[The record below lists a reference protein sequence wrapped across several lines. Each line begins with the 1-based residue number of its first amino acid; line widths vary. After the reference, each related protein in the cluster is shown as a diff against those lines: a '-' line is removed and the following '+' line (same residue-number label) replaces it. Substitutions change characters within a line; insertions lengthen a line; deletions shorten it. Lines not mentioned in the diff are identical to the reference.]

1 MNRRKGRMNYDDDTL
16 KEINDNADL
25 LSYVQQTLE
34 LEQRGN
40 DYFAHCPLHKDITPS
55 LSFTPA
61 KNSYYC
67 FSCGKSGGMIGYL
80 MDFEGMEFE
89 DAVAKAAKISNV
101 DLGKMCQSKTMTL
114 LKRWRTINQSQ
125 TKEKFVHDVLPK
137 SELSKYQKDKVDEW
151 LEEGIEQNV
160 MDLFDIRI
168 DTIGNRIV
176 YPVYDIEGN
185 LINIK
190 GRTRYSN
197 YKALKLP
204 KYINYYKVGV
214 MDYFQGLNITLP
226 YVQEE
231 NEIIIFESIK
241 SVMKAYGWG
250 YKNCASAEKHTL
262 TPEQIDL
269 LVKLKVNVVLAYD
282 SDVNYRKDEVKQNID
297 ILRRVTNVYIID
309 DPQKLLG
316 GAKEKNAPADCG
328 LDIWEELY
336 FNKRKVV

>member
-1 MNRRKGRMNYDDDTL
+1 MNYDDDTL

-25 LSYVQQTLE
+25 LAYVQQTLD

-40 DYFAHCPLHKDITPS
+40 DYFAHCPLHEDKTPS
-55 LSFTPA
+55 LSFTPS

-89 DAVAKAAKISNV
+89 DAVAKAAALADV

-114 LKRWRTINQSQ
+114 LKRLRIFNATKSV
-125 TKEKFVHDVLPK
+125 KEKYIHDILPS
-137 SELSKYQKDKVDEW
+137 SELTKYQKGKVDEW
-151 LEEGIEQNV
+151 LEEGIEQDV
-160 MDLFDIRI
+160 MDLFDVRI

-176 YPVYDIEGN
+176 YPVYDIDGN

-282 SDVNYRKDEVKQNID
+282 SDVNYKKDEVKQNLD
-297 ILRRVTNVYIID
+297 ILRRVTNVYIVD

-316 GAKEKNAPADCG
+316 GAKAKNAPADCG

>member
-1 MNRRKGRMNYDDDTL
+1 MNYDDDTL

-25 LSYVQQTLE
+25 LAYVQQTLD

-40 DYFAHCPLHKDITPS
+40 DYFAHCPLHEDKTPS
-55 LSFTPA
+55 LSFTPS

-89 DAVAKAAKISNV
+89 DAVAKAAALADV

-114 LKRWRTINQSQ
+114 LKRLRVFNAAQSV
-125 TKEKFVHDVLPK
+125 KEKYIHDILPI
-137 SELSKYQKDKVDEW
+137 SELTKYQKCKVDEW
-151 LEEGIEQNV
+151 LEEGIEQDV

-176 YPVYDIEGN
+176 YPVYDIDGN

-282 SDVNYRKDEVKQNID
+282 SDVNYKKDEVKQNLD
-297 ILRRVTNVYIID
+297 ILRRVTNVYIVD

-316 GAKEKNAPADCG
+316 GAKAKNAPADCG